1 MLSGNRYS
9 YSLFTNK
16 EMKYR
21 YVKEMISLAELEAE
35 PPNLSVES
43 FLLSQI
49 LTERETKFITVWY
62 SEMYIIF
69 FLNVLFSLKIF

>member
-1 MLSGNRYS
+1 
-9 YSLFTNK
+9 
-16 EMKYR
+16 
-21 YVKEMISLAELEAE
+21 MISLAELEAE
-35 PPNLSVES
+35 PPNLSVQS

-69 FLNVLFSLKIF
+69 FSQHSTQFKNLLRILMWISLVSLET

>member
-1 MLSGNRYS
+1 
-9 YSLFTNK
+9 
-16 EMKYR
+16 
-21 YVKEMISLAELEAE
+21 MISLAELEAE